1 MSFYDFLWESVKRP
15 ELLLEYARRAGLV
28 VDVDTNGDFYD
39 RLKLVAKLSVEI
51 FEAETSR
58 LDAEMPQIRERC
70 RDVRRF
76 VLEARQDLEEAGR
89 DASDLRAPIC

>member
-1 MSFYDFLWESVKRP
+1 MSFYEFLWESVKKP

-28 VDVDTNGDFYD
+28 VYADIKGDFYD
-39 RLKLVAKLSVEI
+39 RLKLVAKLSVDV
-51 FEAETSR
+51 FEAEISR
-58 LDAEMPQIRERC
+58 LDVEMPQVKERC

-89 DASDLRAPIC
+89 DASDLRAPTC